1 MDNRSPS
8 TTNAVE
14 RLNAEC
20 KSKVAVTLQHALT
33 NVYKLDKSVCAKHL
47 AGLKECSVSYREKTE
62 SAKRANAA
70 KRQQQRLVS
79 SIPTDPA
86 ATHGPPDRACHFKTV
101 QNYSVQKNDTAAKRS
116 ATDSDDLDV
125 APSKKQR

>member
-1 MDNRSPS
+1 MCTSS
-8 TTNAVE
+8 TNLFVQ
-14 RLNAEC
+14 NIY
-20 KSKVAVTLQHALT
+20 VAGV
-33 NVYKLDKSVCAKHL
+33 
-47 AGLKECSVSYREKTE
+47 KECSVSYREKTE
-62 SAKRANAA
+62 SAA

>member
-1 MDNRSPS
+1 M
-8 TTNAVE
+8 
-14 RLNAEC
+14 LNAEC
-20 KSKVAVTLQHALT
+20 KSKLAVTLQHALS

-62 SAKRANAA
+62 SAKRASAA
-70 KRQQQRLVS
+70 KRQQQRLLS
-79 SIPTDPA
+79 SIPTDPT

-101 QNYSVQKNDTAAKRS
+101 HKNDTAAKRS

>member
-1 MDNRSPS
+1 MQ
-8 TTNAVE
+8 V
-14 RLNAEC
+14 
-20 KSKVAVTLQHALT
+20 KVAVTLQHALT

-62 SAKRANAA
+62 SAKRASAA

-86 ATHGPPDRACHFKTV
+86 ATHGPPDRSCHFKTV